1 MKHIKLKGCENVN
14 QRYRGITLAVVGACF
29 WGASG
34 TAVEFLFANSNVD
47 TSWLVGLRLI
57 FSGLLLIIYA
67 CYKYLDQVKAMFHD
81 KKALIMLILF
91 AFLGMGSSQLSY
103 FVAVKYNNAP
113 TATVIQFLAPV
124 FIILYSSIRSKMLPR
139 RIDAISILVAV
150 GVTFIL
156 ATGGRFDQLALSPMA
171 CLWGLIAALS
181 EAINTVMPGN
191 LFKKYGTIPVVG
203 AAMFISGL
211 AFIPIYFNEPM
222 PKLTSIDMWM
232 IVYIIIGGTL
242 LAYTMYLSSVQYIE
256 PATVGML
263 GAFEPLIAT
272 ILSVTLLHADFG
284 PIDMLGGLLIVVATF
299 MQLVPSKTDIK
310 NE

>member
-1 MKHIKLKGCENVN
+1 MN

-34 TAVEFLFANSNVD
+34 TAVEFLFSNTNVD

-57 FSGLLLIIYA
+57 FSGILLMLYA
-67 CYKYLDQVKAMFHD
+67 CYKYWDKVKAMFHD
-81 KKALIMLILF
+81 KKAVIMLILF

-103 FVAVKYNNAP
+103 FVAVKYSNAP
-113 TATVIQFLAPV
+113 TATVIQFLAPF
-124 FIILYSSIRSKMLPR
+124 FIIIYSSLRSKMLPR
-139 RIDAISILVAV
+139 RIDLISIFVAV
-150 GVTFIL
+150 GGTFIL

-171 CLWGLIAALS
+171 CLWGLIAAIS
-181 EAINTVMPGN
+181 EAINTVMPGS

-203 AAMFISGL
+203 AAMLMAGI
-211 AFIPIYFNEPM
+211 AFLPIYFTQPM
-222 PKLTSIDMWM
+222 PKLTPVDISV

-242 LAYTMYLSSVQYIE
+242 LAYTMYLSSVQYID
-256 PATVGML
+256 PSTVGML

-284 PIDMLGGLLIVVATF
+284 PMDMFGGFLIIVATF
-299 MQLVPSKTDIK
+299 MQLVPTKDMVK